1 MAEQIET
8 SLELVGATAIEDK
21 LQESGWQI
29 ETLKK
34 LQLVAGG
41 RKWSCFRGLFEL
53 DGLDRFRRLHS
64 IGVLVFPSLSM
75 ERHE

>member
-34 LQLVAGG
+34 LQLVAGVG
-41 RKWSCFRGLFEL
+41 
-53 DGLDRFRRLHS
+53 DGAVS
-64 IGVLVFPSLSM
+64 VVCLSWM
-75 ERHE
+75 G